1 LTTAILSVKEDK
13 VMTLKMQ
20 AGVTLV
26 AISLSAGITR
36 AETPLVGDY
45 SHAEVAEMI
54 RAAHTQQ
61 QYENLAGYYRGR
73 QQTFEQK
80 AQAEKLERELLGRNA
95 YSHAAKYPRPA
106 DALRSD
112 YEQLRHKAQQMSQ
125 RAAYYESLSASAGQ

>member
-1 LTTAILSVKEDK
+1 MSI
-13 VMTLKMQ
+13 KMQ
-20 AGVTLV
+20 VGITLV
-26 AISLSAGITR
+26 ALTVTAGITR

-80 AQAEKLERELLGRNA
+80 AQAEQVEWERLSENA
-95 YSHAAKYPRPA
+95 YSHAAKYPRPV

-112 YEQLRHKAQQMSQ
+112 YEQLRYKAQQMSQ
-125 RAAYYESLSASAGQ
+125 RAAYYESLSISTGQ